1 MFRRFFGNHR
11 PFTVAQ
17 ALVPAVSTLRRR
29 CQSLTETLREW
40 PVAETCVT
48 EPRLVLPSRDCLT
61 EPRVK
66 GAVVLLS
73 RDCLTEPRLKGAV
86 VLLSRGY
93 CY

>member
-1 MFRRFFGNHR
+1 
-11 PFTVAQ
+11 
-17 ALVPAVSTLRRR
+17 
-29 CQSLTETLREW
+29 
-40 PVAETCVT
+40 
-48 EPRLVLPSRDCLT
+48 
-61 EPRVK
+61 VK